1 MTGIP
6 ATLVHMTA
14 TTTGTGSFSVTAV
27 NGKQSFSAAYSTG
40 ATHTF
45 DYFASNQSAAEWER
59 GIGYMSDSATLV
71 RSSIV
76 ETSGGTTAAINFTA
90 GTKDICND
98 VPAKIQHL
106 GYTLPIHS
114 GCGGL

>member
-14 TTTGTGSFSVTAV
+14 TSTGAGNFTVTAV

-40 ATHTF
+40 SAMRF
-45 DYFASNQSAAEWER
+45 DYFISNQGAAQWER
-59 GIGYMSDSATLV
+59 GIGYMSDSVTLV
-71 RSSIV
+71 RASIV
-76 ETSGGTTAAINFTA
+76 ETSAGTTAAIDFSG

-106 GYTLPIHS
+106 GYTLPIHA